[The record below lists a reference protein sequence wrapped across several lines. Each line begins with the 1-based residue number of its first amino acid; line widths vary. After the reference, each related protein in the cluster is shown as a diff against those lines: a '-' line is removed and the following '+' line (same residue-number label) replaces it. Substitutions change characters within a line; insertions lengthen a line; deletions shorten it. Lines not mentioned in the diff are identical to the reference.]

1 MYILYIY
8 MLYIIYMRYSMLF
21 WTIGYEIIY
30 HHTTVYFTKLY
41 QTIRYSILN
50 TIING
55 NTAPYMNE
63 GKKYISFQWSK
74 KWCSQG
80 LYENCLIDLSKTPAM
95 KSADG

>member
-1 MYILYIY
+1 MFVYIY
-8 MLYIIYMRYSMLF
+8 IIYICYTLYIYMRYSMLL

-30 HHTTVYFTKLY
+30 YHTTVYFTKLY

-63 GKKYISFQWSK
+63 GKNTSLFNGQRSGAVKV
-74 KWCSQG
+74 C
-80 LYENCLIDLSKTPAM
+80 M
-95 KSADG
+95 KIV